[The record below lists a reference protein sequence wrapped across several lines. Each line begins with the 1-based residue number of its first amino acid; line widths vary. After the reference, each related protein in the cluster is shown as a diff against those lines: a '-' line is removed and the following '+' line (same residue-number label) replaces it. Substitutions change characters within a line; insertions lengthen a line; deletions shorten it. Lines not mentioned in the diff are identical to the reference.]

1 MSDNEDQTGLVKAVR
16 DRGQYLLAFGVIA
29 SVLIITGFPVFV
41 IFFFG
46 IFAYFL
52 AKMFSSSGRHRT
64 RSIFEFYL
72 SAHEIIRDDMRS
84 WYGFEINETIDR
96 GEDILRSMKGTP
108 ALVHFALGSLYNK
121 VGDHS
126 SAVKHLAYV
135 AENPDSFES
144 SVVYPSSELRNYV
157 NVLRK
162 IERDPASAPLTSA
175 AVRSLERG
183 RKMRTQTL
191 LEQSREAVGHAKV
204 PTELLGNGANESQNE
219 SESQG
224 HGFNSGSIVEVSYSE
239 TKNSGDGRQSEKN
252 GKNGKVQ
259 DRKPI
264 SELLHD
270 IYDRSPQ

>member
-1 MSDNEDQTGLVKAVR
+1 MVKVVR
-16 DRGQYLLAFGVIA
+16 DKGQYVLAFGVIA
-29 SVLIITGFPVFV
+29 SLLVVAQIPIFV

-46 IFAYFL
+46 VFAYFV
-52 AKMFSSSGRHRT
+52 AKMFSTNGKHRT

-84 WYGFEINETIDR
+84 WYGFEINETIGR
-96 GEDILRSMKGTP
+96 GEDILKTMKGAP

-126 SAVKHLAYV
+126 SAAKHLAYV
-135 AENPDSFES
+135 AENPESFEA
-144 SVVYPSSELRNYV
+144 SVVYPSADLRNYV

-183 RKMRTQTL
+183 RKMRTQGL
-191 LEQSREAVGHAKV
+191 LEQSREAIAHGKV
-204 PTELLGNGANESQNE
+204 ETELLEGSTAETQNAGNEQE
-219 SESQG
+219 PR
-224 HGFNSGSIVEVSYSE
+224 FNSSSIVEVIYSDS
-239 TKNSGDGRQSEKN
+239 SGSPN
-252 GKNGKVQ
+252 GKPAERNGKSANGR